1 MAEVEFAGVKFKGGK
16 IFVIVTAL
24 TTLIGGAYGAFEV
37 YKDYMDM
44 REKINTYVAPDLSG
58 FHEKLAVLEERM
70 MSLEDIS
77 GSHVDIIKVYGNK
90 LDFMQ
95 DNIVANETIQRDMSK
110 DLKDDVRRIEV
121 IVEDVEDRVKEDAR
135 ENEKTLKEEID
146 SIEAKMDELEVLVDE
161 KIQKAL
167 ENPLATMTK

>member
-16 IFVIVTAL
+16 IFIIVTAV

-77 GSHVDIIKVYGNK
+77 GSHVDIIKVYGDK

-95 DNIVANETIQRDMSK
+95 ASIVANETIQRDMSK

-121 IVEDVEDRVKEDAR
+121 IVEDVEDRVKKDAR

>member
-16 IFVIVTAL
+16 IFVIITAL
-24 TTLIGGAYGAFEV
+24 STLIGGAYGAFEV
-37 YKDYMDM
+37 YKDYIDM

-70 MSLEDIS
+70 MSLEDVS
-77 GSHVDIIKVYGNK
+77 NSHVEVIGIYGDK

-95 DNIVANETIQRDMSK
+95 DNIVANETIQRDMSR
-110 DLKDDVRRIEV
+110 DLKEDVRRIET
-121 IVEDVEDRVKEDAR
+121 IVEAVEDRVKDDAR
-135 ENEKTLKEEID
+135 ENERTLKEEID

-167 ENPLATMTK
+167 ENPLASMTK

>member
-16 IFVIVTAL
+16 IFIIVTAL

-77 GSHVDIIKVYGNK
+77 GSHVDIIKVYGDK

-95 DNIVANETIQRDMSK
+95 ASIVANETIQRDMSK

-121 IVEDVEDRVKEDAR
+121 IVEDVEDRVKKDAR